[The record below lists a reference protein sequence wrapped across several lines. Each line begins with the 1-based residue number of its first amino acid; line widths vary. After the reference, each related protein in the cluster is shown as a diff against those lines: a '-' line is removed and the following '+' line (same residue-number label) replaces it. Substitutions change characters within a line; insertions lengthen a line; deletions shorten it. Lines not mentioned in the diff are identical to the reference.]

1 MTCRI
6 TKQKT
11 VNAAYGCAGPVCCE
25 MPLYG
30 AHLTFLGGAKS
41 RGEQGGH
48 MISLAPVAPP
58 PAFTPLPHLVNPE
71 TICPSSCLHTSVH
84 AYSCREVNAARIKA
98 QFFTSPCVHS

>member
-48 MISLAPVAPP
+48 NDILSSSRPP
-58 PAFTPLPHLVNPE
+58 PSCFYPASSSGQPRNYLPLFLPAY
-71 TICPSSCLHTSVH
+71 ICSC
-84 AYSCREVNAARIKA
+84 I
-98 QFFTSPCVHS
+98 